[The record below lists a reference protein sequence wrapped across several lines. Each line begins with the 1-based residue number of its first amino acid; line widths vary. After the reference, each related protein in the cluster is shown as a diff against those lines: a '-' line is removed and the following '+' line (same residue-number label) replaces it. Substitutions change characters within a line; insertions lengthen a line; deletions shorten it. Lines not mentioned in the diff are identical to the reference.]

1 MTRVSQQ
8 MHPFQLSRAHTH
20 LLSLSLSLSPSLYF
34 SPSFITSF
42 LSILYIYHCFLFFI
56 YFLFFIFYGSQWPP
70 TVPGCFCDPIVAV
83 HLIDHNVL
91 KIFILLALTPQ
102 IPQRS
107 LCNVRSAGPSVE
119 LTSHRALF
127 LSSDVGDGM
136 MSIRSLI

>member
-20 LLSLSLSLSPSLYF
+20 SLSLSISLLH
-34 SPSFITSF
+34 SLLRSFQ
-42 LSILYIYHCFLFFI
+42 FFI
-56 YFLFFIFYGSQWPP
+56 YINVFVFYIFFIFIPYGSQWPP
-70 TVPGCFCDPIVAV
+70 TVPGCLCDPVVAV

-107 LCNVRSAGPSVE
+107 LCNVRSASPSVE

-127 LSSDVGDGM
+127 LKGRCCGCRWD
-136 MSIRSLI
+136 